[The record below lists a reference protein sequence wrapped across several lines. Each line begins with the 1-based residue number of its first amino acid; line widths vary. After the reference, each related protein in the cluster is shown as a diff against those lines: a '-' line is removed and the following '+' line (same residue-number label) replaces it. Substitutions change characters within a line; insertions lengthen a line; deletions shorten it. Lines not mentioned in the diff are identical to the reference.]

1 MKVCLISGANRGL
14 GLEFARQ
21 LSREG
26 YRVLAGCRN
35 PDHANE
41 LQYLIPEKDIFELDV
56 RKEHL
61 IETMAQEI
69 RSWGLQLDLL
79 INNAGI
85 GGDNETLE
93 DLTHEDVLK
102 VFYTNAVGPLLMV
115 KALLPFMKR
124 DSKIVNLSSRMGS
137 IADNLSGCYYSYR
150 MSKAALNM
158 ATMNLHRD
166 LAHKSIAV
174 VAVHPGWV
182 RTRMGTQAAPLD
194 PPEAVS
200 GLLKVLQ
207 RPGSEISGK
216 FIDYQGT
223 EIPW

>member
-26 YRVLAGCRN
+26 YRVLGGCRN
-35 PDHANE
+35 PNHANE
-41 LQYLIPEKDIFELDV
+41 LQQLIPEKDIFKLDV

-69 RSWGLQLDLL
+69 RSRGLQLDLL

-137 IADNLSGCYYSYR
+137 IADNLSGGYYSYR

-158 ATMNLHRD
+158 ATMNLHHD
-166 LAHKSIAV
+166 LAHRSIAV

-216 FIDYQGT
+216 FIDSQGT

>member
-1 MKVCLISGANRGL
+1 MKVCLLTGANRGL
-14 GLEFARQ
+14 GLEFVRQ
-21 LSREG
+21 LSREE

-35 PDHANE
+35 PDHAGE
-41 LQYLIPEKDIFELDV
+41 LQTLIPGEDIFKLDV

-69 RSWGLQLDLL
+69 RSRDLQLDLL

-85 GGDNETLE
+85 GGDNQDLE
-93 DLTHEDVLK
+93 NLTHEDILK

-115 KALLPFMKR
+115 KIFLPFMKR
-124 DSKIVNLSSRMGS
+124 GSVIVNVSSRMGS
-137 IADNLSGCYYSYR
+137 IADNSSGGYYGYR

-158 ATMNLHRD
+158 ATVNLHRD
-166 LAHKSIAV
+166 LSHRSIAV

-182 RTRMGTQAAPLD
+182 RTRMGTLAAPLD
-194 PPEAVS
+194 PTESVS
-200 GLLKVLQ
+200 GLLKIIR
-207 RPGSEISGK
+207 RPRSEISGK
-216 FIDYQGT
+216 FIDYQGM